1 MKTLFK
7 GIIIGVILVAAE
19 IIITNEFT
27 QVKMWTK
34 IEDRVTQLEQVQAVM
49 VQTEMKMN
57 KVISSM
63 QKQEA

>member
-1 MKTLFK
+1 VKTLFK

-34 IEDRVTQLEQVQAVM
+34 IEDRVTQLEQVQSVM
-49 VQTEMKMN
+49 VQTEIKMN

-63 QKQEA
+63 QK